1 VSEVQVGPFRVRTER
16 MRIEAYKQSI
26 GASGEDVPA
35 AFPIAWL
42 AQPEIRAAIEQGCGS
57 RLPLHEGQSFEYT
70 RALEVDCEYRLTLTL
85 NEEANPARLVLKCE
99 VASPTGESCLN
110 METLLRLVAPAMEV
124 ST

>member
-1 VSEVQVGPFRVRTER
+1 VQLGPFRVRTER

>member
-1 VSEVQVGPFRVRTER
+1 VSEVQLGPFRVRTER